1 MSELL
6 EPYCLLSELIHE
18 RKRKLLIYKSKP
30 NANKPY
36 IEQEEAFIFQLD
48 EVLRGIN
55 FFKLHPVYLKMHTQ
69 IHELLRIDPE
79 LETFRITVNIKPP
92 TNKQAQFTINT
103 YLK

>member
-30 NANKPY
+30 NPNRQFLELEYTHIA
-36 IEQEEAFIFQLD
+36 QLE
-48 EVLRGIN
+48 EVLQGIN
-55 FFKLHPVYLKMHTQ
+55 FYKLHPVYLKMHKQ
-69 IHELLRIDPE
+69 IHELLRLDPE